1 MAGWFPWISLTME
14 REIRPTR
21 TDIYLRYGFSFPVH
35 SASPNTTI
43 RSLRWCLT
51 YCHGIM
57 YIIASDQ
64 YSLYC
69 TENSAD
75 DHEIHWSYL
84 TLLYNIPNCQPDIA
98 EEGSLSEVLHM
109 YWFGG
114 NSQWAQGTVLQ
125 DNMQCKSMAIVW
137 YSVINKQAYMGWK
150 MWR

>member
-51 YCHGIM
+51 YCHGIISLPQTNTH
-57 YIIASDQ
+57 IIAQKTQQMTMKSTGPT
-64 YSLYC
+64 SHYC
-69 TENSAD
+69 TISL
-75 DHEIHWSYL
+75 S
-84 TLLYNIPNCQPDIA
+84 CQPDIA